1 MYDLNNKQLK
11 ELIAK
16 YRYSKIEQ
24 YKDYKYLELPEY
36 QKYKNTKDL
45 TQKEKDKLLD
55 SLIKVYDSIPEI
67 LDNLEQEVRE
77 ERD

>member
-1 MYDLNNKQLK
+1 MYDLNNKQLRQ
-11 ELIAK
+11 LIAK

-24 YKDYKYLELPEY
+24 YKDFKYLQLPEY
-36 QKYKNTKDL
+36 KKYENTKDL

-67 LDNLEQEVRE
+67 LDNLEQEIKGE
-77 ERD
+77 QE

>member
-55 SLIKVYDSIPEI
+55 SLIKVYDSMPEI
-67 LDNLEQEVRE
+67 LDNLEQEIRE
-77 ERD
+77 EQE